1 MVANTTVDGITIGAD
16 GVAVEVPKDGVS
28 VLLIA
33 GHGQGDSGAV
43 GKYGS
48 TTYYEYKQT
57 REFATLIYNN
67 LKTANSKLTVTMYNQ
82 EYDCYQQNAKTLGSK
97 GANISFTGSGA
108 NKAKV
113 LSAVQKSSTV
123 PDFTKYDYV
132 LEIHFNATAE
142 SNKDSKGDGNQKG
155 IGMYVNSYKAKKT
168 SNYAIDRNIIAAVAK
183 QTGFAV
189 WGRGTGIFTS
199 STLFNAKTCQEL
211 GVSYG
216 LLETAF
222 IDDKDDMTFYNKNKD
237 AMAKAVAGA
246 IVSTLL

>member
-1 MVANTTVDGITIGAD
+1 MAVSTTVDGIEIGAD
-16 GVAVEVPKDGVS
+16 GVALAKTGVS

-33 GHGQGDSGAV
+33 GHGQGDVGAI

-67 LKTANSKLTVTMYNQ
+67 LKSASSKLTVTMYDQN
-82 EYDCYQQNAKTLGSK
+82 YDCYQQNAKTLGSQ

-113 LSAVQKSSTV
+113 LAAVQKSATV
-123 PDFTKYDYV
+123 PNFTQYDYV
-132 LEIHFNATAE
+132 LEVHFNATAE
-142 SNKDSKGDGNQKG
+142 SNKDSKGDGAQKG
-155 IGMYVNSYKAKKT
+155 IGMYINSYKAKSA

-183 QTGFAV
+183 QTGFKV
-189 WGRGTGIFTS
+189 WGGGAGIFTS
-199 STLFNAKTCQEL
+199 STLYNAKTCQEL

-222 IDDKDDMTFYNKNKD
+222 IDDKDDMTFYNKNKN
-237 AMAKAVAGA
+237 AMAKAVASA
-246 IVSTLL
+246 ISGYFGL